1 MKKRAT
7 SLNDEDLLA
16 VMNLRRQEKLIR
28 TAGAE
33 LPVAEGSESSDE
45 DDHTSS
51 KASLDKGSPKKMKE
65 SN

>member
-1 MKKRAT
+1 M
-7 SLNDEDLLA
+7 
-16 VMNLRRQEKLIR
+16 MNLRRQEKLIR